1 MFLSAPI
8 HKNKLKLTRSKYE
21 QGISLAV
28 LLFILIIIGLLA
40 TALTNLTSQSTQ
52 SNAQQ
57 IIATRAF
64 FAAESGANL
73 QAQSIFPITG
83 ASSCANQTYNF
94 TGNGLNGCTATTVC
108 NTITVNSEDYF
119 QVTSTGQCNSG
130 QPLQATRTIEVRLK
144 DIN

>member
-1 MFLSAPI
+1 MFLKRLNQNNQILIP
-8 HKNKLKLTRSKYE
+8 LPKYQ

-52 SNAQQ
+52 ANAQQ
-57 IIATRAF
+57 VIATRAF

-73 QAQSIFPITG
+73 QAQSIFPLTG